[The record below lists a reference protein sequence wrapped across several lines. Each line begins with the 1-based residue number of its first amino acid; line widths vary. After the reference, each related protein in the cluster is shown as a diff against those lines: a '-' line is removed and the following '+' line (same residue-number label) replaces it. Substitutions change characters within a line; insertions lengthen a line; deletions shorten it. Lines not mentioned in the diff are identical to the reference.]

1 MCWNVQVLF
10 ELTEI
15 LWNHKFLLDVRKLT
29 SDCIIA
35 QVPLYM
41 QQGSTIT

>member
-15 LWNHKFLLDVRKLT
+15 LWNH
-29 SDCIIA
+29 
-35 QVPLYM
+35 
-41 QQGSTIT
+41 